1 MEGNTFV
8 TTRGDRISLAFGRR
22 PTVGRTGSGPYPRVD
37 EVSEGSELVGDF
49 HLSLS
54 QIVREARRIDVD
66 PRRDGFSHHNPNLN
80 VEDDLFYNALAVDR
94 VIEGLFRGRDLSA
107 AEEQFMRLVRL
118 GILDER
124 EGFDMLMTA
133 ATRAMRHTS
142 ATVMRLWTMYENER
156 QRVCVLQ
163 ALGD

>member
-1 MEGNTFV
+1 MEGNAFV
-8 TTRGDRISLAFGRR
+8 TTRGDRISLAFGRHLM
-22 PTVGRTGSGPYPRVD
+22 VGRTGSGPYPRVD

-66 PRRDGFSHHNPNLN
+66 PRCDGFGHHNPNLN
-80 VEDDLFYNALAVDR
+80 MEDDLFYNGLAVDR
-94 VIEGLFRGRDLSA
+94 VLEGLFRGRDLSA
-107 AEEQFMRLVRL
+107 AEEQFMRLICL

-124 EGFDMLMTA
+124 EGFDMPMTA

-142 ATVMRLWTMYENER
+142 TTVMRLWTMYENER
-156 QRVCVLQ
+156 QRVCVL
-163 ALGD
+163 

>member
-22 PTVGRTGSGPYPRVD
+22 PTVGRTGSSSYPRVD
-37 EVSEGSELVGDF
+37 EVSEGLELVGDF
-49 HLSLS
+49 HLSLL
-54 QIVREARRIDVD
+54 QIVREARRINVD

-80 VEDDLFYNALAVDR
+80 LDDDLFYNSLAVDR
-94 VIEGLFRGRDLSA
+94 IIEGLFRGRDLSA
-107 AEEQFMRLVRL
+107 AEEQFMRLIRL

-133 ATRAMRHTS
+133 STRAMRFTS
-142 ATVMRLWTMYENER
+142 ATVMRLWTMYENEQ

>member
-1 MEGNTFV
+1 MEGNAFV

-49 HLSLS
+49 HLSLL

-66 PRRDGFSHHNPNLN
+66 PRRDGFGHHNPNLN
-80 VEDDLFYNALAVDR
+80 IEDDLFYNALAVDQ
-94 VIEGLFRGRDLSA
+94 VVEGLFRGRDLSV
-107 AEEQFMRLVRL
+107 AEEQFMRLIRL

-124 EGFDMLMTA
+124 EGFDMPMTA
-133 ATRAMRHTS
+133 ATRAMRHMS
-142 ATVMRLWTMYENER
+142 ATVMRLWAMYENER

>member
-22 PTVGRTGSGPYPRVD
+22 LTVGRTGSGPYPRVD

-49 HLSLS
+49 HLSLL

-66 PRRDGFSHHNPNLN
+66 PRRDGFGHHNPNLN
-80 VEDDLFYNALAVDR
+80 IEDDLFYNTLAVDW
-94 VIEGLFRGRDLSA
+94 VIEGLFRGQDLSA
-107 AEEQFMRLVRL
+107 AEEQFMRLIRL

-124 EGFDMLMTA
+124 EGFDMPMTA

-163 ALGD
+163 ALGN

>member
-22 PTVGRTGSGPYPRVD
+22 PTVGRTGSGLYPRVD
-37 EVSEGSELVGDF
+37 EVSEGSELVVDF
-49 HLSLS
+49 HLSLL
-54 QIVREARRIDVD
+54 QIVREARRIDVN
-66 PRRDGFSHHNPNLN
+66 PRRDGFGHHNPNLN
-80 VEDDLFYNALAVDR
+80 IEDDLFYNALAVDR
-94 VIEGLFRGRDLSA
+94 VIKGLFQGRDLSA
-107 AEEQFMRLVRL
+107 AEEQFMRLIRL

-124 EGFDMLMTA
+124 EGFDMPMTA